1 LITVSIITPVDAAT
15 SPGLLQPTINAL
27 MNQTCRDWQLCAVDD
42 ASAPADVRTMLRDLA
57 AVDNRIL
64 VQHRD
69 RTGGPAEAAN
79 DALRAA
85 DGEFVAVVEPGDV
98 LVRGAVA
105 ALQRT
110 LDDHP
115 EMDYCYSDE
124 VGLSS
129 DGRLTR
135 PFYKPDWS
143 PERMRAQLFT
153 GRLCAMRR
161 TLVSELG
168 GFRSAFDGCYDRE
181 LSLRVSE
188 NTDEIVH
195 LAEVLYLRRID
206 RGADDPASDLD
217 ASESGRRAIEQHCD
231 RVGIDGVVEPL
242 ATVGNYRVR
251 RRLRSHPLVS
261 IIIPTRGSASVVQG
275 RHRVHVLHAVSS
287 ILERSTYTEFEVVV
301 VLDRETPE
309 TVVEKLE
316 ARCGDRLRVAWWDGP
331 FNFSAKVNVGVAAS
345 SGTVALLLND
355 DVEVL
360 TPDWIE
366 TLVGFVD
373 EPGCGLVGCKLLTA
387 VETLQHGGHV
397 YGGGEMLH
405 TYANYP
411 GDERGMGDLL
421 VVDRECSGVTA
432 ACAALRREVYERVGG
447 MCEALPVNYNDV
459 DLALKV
465 RKLGLRVVWTPHA
478 VLYHFESLTRARKDE
493 VSSFESAYVR
503 KRWQNALEVDPY
515 SNPHLDQSHGDWVVA
530 RPPEYWLL

>member
-1 LITVSIITPVDAAT
+1 LHEV
-15 SPGLLQPTINAL
+15 
-27 MNQTCRDWQLCAVDD
+27 
-42 ASAPADVRTMLRDLA
+42 A
-57 AVDNRIL
+57 AVDSRIV

-69 RTGGPAEAAN
+69 RPGGPAEAAN

-98 LVRGAVA
+98 LVKGAVA
-105 ALQRT
+105 ALQRA

-124 VGLSS
+124 VELSV

-143 PERMRAQLFT
+143 PERMRAQCFT

-161 TLVSELG
+161 TLVSEVG

-188 NTDEIVH
+188 NADEIVH
-195 LAEVLYLRRID
+195 LAAVLYLRRVE
-206 RGADDPASDLD
+206 RGVDSSAADLD
-217 ASESGRRAIEQHCD
+217 ASECGRRAIEQHCD
-231 RVGIDGVVEPL
+231 RVGIDAVVEPL
-242 ATVGNYRVR
+242 GTVGNYRVR
-251 RRLRSHPLVS
+251 RQLRSQPLVS
-261 IIIPTRGSASVVQG
+261 IIIPTRGSASVVQR

-287 ILERSTYTEFEVVV
+287 ILERSTYAEFELVVV
-301 VLDRETPE
+301 PDRETPT
-309 TVVEKLE
+309 TVVEELE
-316 ARCGDRLRVAWWDGP
+316 ARCGDRLRIEWWDGP
-331 FNFSAKVNVGVAAS
+331 FNFSAKINVGVAAS

-373 EPGCGLVGCKLLTA
+373 EPDCGLVGCKLLTA

-405 TYANYP
+405 AYANYP

-432 ACAALRREVYERVGG
+432 ACAAIRREVYEQVGG

-465 RKLGLRVVWTPHA
+465 RKLGLRVLWTPHA
-478 VLYHFESLTRARKDE
+478 VLHHFESLTRVRKDE

-503 KRWQNALEVDPY
+503 NRWQSALGVDPY
-515 SNPHLDQSHGDWVVA
+515 SNPNLDQSHGDWVVA